1 MNWTWS
7 DAVFFVVFVSVARES
22 DTKDNETLVMLC
34 DCGSLDRGFSVV
46 CNIRTPSVTALV
58 ENRMSASFSI
68 ISQLEILLWMHI
80 VKNGEWFLWF
90 FEKSTSG
97 RRCGRWP
104 CATQVEIHLI
114 VQCPNID
121 IHKWHSFVMDQSS
134 VNYPFASE
142 RKYFIQL
149 LILTVVPFARGVRM
163 PRLTGAHS
171 RKRRRREKKT
181 LQILFGA
188 SRCQES
194 LADRKECRKVS
205 FARYFSRSTNNFDLT
220 SATFGSLSATTAST
234 AAVSANL
241 YRNEITFR
249 YIL

>member
-171 RKRRRREKKT
+171 RKRRRREKKNSPDIIRRQQMSRITRRPKGMQKSFLRQIFFT
-181 LQILFGA
+181 LD
-188 SRCQES
+188 E
-194 LADRKECRKVS
+194 
-205 FARYFSRSTNNFDLT
+205 
-220 SATFGSLSATTAST
+220 
-234 AAVSANL
+234 
-241 YRNEITFR
+241 
-249 YIL
+249 